1 MIPGR
6 PRSRFGLRSLLWL
19 LAAGAVVVG
28 FAAGPSGL
36 VSIAVRRHRARGL
49 ERQIAALR
57 ERITERSARHDWLAD
72 PDSAAGY
79 ARGLLADDTLP
90 R

>member
-6 PRSRFGLRSLLWL
+6 PRPRFGLRSLLWL
-19 LAAGAVVVG
+19 LAAGAVVTA

-36 VSIAVRRHRARGL
+36 VSIAVRRHQARRL
-49 ERQIAALR
+49 ERQIATLKG
-57 ERITERSARHDWLAD
+57 RIAEQSARRDWLAD
-72 PDSAAGY
+72 PDSAAAY
-79 ARGLLADDTLP
+79 ARALLADDSTP